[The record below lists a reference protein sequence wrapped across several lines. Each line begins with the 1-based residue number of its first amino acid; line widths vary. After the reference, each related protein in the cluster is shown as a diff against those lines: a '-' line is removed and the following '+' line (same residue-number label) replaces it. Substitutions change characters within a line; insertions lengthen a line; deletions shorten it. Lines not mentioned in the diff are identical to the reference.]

1 MFLKRHHMCQY
12 LWVLVGTRGVE
23 GITCYLSGDYAASAS
38 NGGKT
43 QAGSRAQ
50 VLLKRG
56 ECRTNCNS
64 SDLPPPPPLP
74 GQFIQ
79 SQESVC
85 IYNGLHWIG
94 TGIRSLL
101 AFEGILINLDG
112 IKLANVTSH
121 NGPLNLSD

>member
-1 MFLKRHHMCQY
+1 MKVVKRIKLCQH
-12 LWVLVGTRGVE
+12 E
-23 GITCYLSGDYAASAS
+23 
-38 NGGKT
+38 K
-43 QAGSRAQ
+43 
-50 VLLKRG
+50 
-56 ECRTNCNS
+56 NS
-64 SDLPPPPPLP
+64 SGSARISVPPPPLP

-112 IKLANVTSH
+112 MKLANVTSH

>member
-1 MFLKRHHMCQY
+1 M
-12 LWVLVGTRGVE
+12 
-23 GITCYLSGDYAASAS
+23 
-38 NGGKT
+38 
-43 QAGSRAQ
+43 
-50 VLLKRG
+50 LLKRG

-64 SDLPPPPPLP
+64 SDPPPPPPLS

-101 AFEGILINLDG
+101 AFEGILING
-112 IKLANVTSH
+112 MKLANVTSH
-121 NGPLNLSD
+121 NGPLNLSDLNLLFLDALKEGPLRGGHVCLRVF